1 MNLFSLRRIDP
12 LPAALAFA
20 ALLLSLLRI
29 DKSGYLNAYYTA
41 AAVSMSQSFHNFLYN
56 AFDPGGFISIDKPP
70 VAFWLQAISVKLLGL
85 HAWSL
90 ALPSALAFAG
100 SVALLYV
107 LVRPSFGLAAA
118 RLSALI
124 LTLTPIAAAVSR
136 TNNADS
142 VLLFCLL
149 LATLALQRAVRTES
163 TLRLC
168 AAAALVG
175 VGFNVKMMQAY
186 LVLPAF
192 ALFVLTARTL
202 PWRRLLKQSAAAL
215 AVLVAVSLSW
225 ATFVDAT
232 PADQRP
238 YVGSSMH
245 NSVLELA
252 LGYNGIGRLT
262 GQMGGSAS
270 AAVLSSSS
278 EDGPPGPLRLLDVKL
293 AGQISWLL
301 PFALFG
307 AVLLG
312 VRRPKLRADVLLWA
326 GWLLPMI
333 VVFSAA
339 GFFHRYYL
347 VMLAP
352 GIAALAGAAIAEL
365 CRNRQPA
372 WLLAGGAVA
381 FGTAAYIAGTD
392 GLPRLG
398 LAAAALGAS
407 GLLLALA
414 LPQARAASKAALAL
428 CLAGVLAAPG
438 FWSLTPA
445 LYGGSARQ
453 PYASPYLA
461 DGDSWSR
468 DGEPLDAALVHYL
481 LRHRGDAK
489 YVAAIPSS
497 NSGADS
503 LIIQTREPVLAWG
516 GFKGADP
523 ALGVDGI
530 RRMAATGQVRYVL
543 LGGSHDSAD
552 AVASWVRQHAAVV
565 PRSRWDV
572 MSRGEASGFS
582 AAAGAEA
589 EQAGTVAGMLGR
601 AVDLLGLHRSYTL
614 YDLDKGDSSVE
625 NS

>member
-1 MNLFSLRRIDP
+1 
-12 LPAALAFA
+12 AF
-20 ALLLSLLRI
+20 
-29 DKSGYLNAYYTA
+29 G
-41 AAVSMSQSFHNFLYN
+41 
-56 AFDPGGFISIDKPP
+56 
-70 VAFWLQAISVKLLGL
+70 
-85 HAWSL
+85 
-90 ALPSALAFAG
+90 FAG
-100 SVALLYV
+100 GA
-107 LVRPSFGLAAA
+107 GGGWAA
-118 RLSALI
+118 
-124 LTLTPIAAAVSR
+124 
-136 TNNADS
+136 
-142 VLLFCLL
+142 
-149 LATLALQRAVRTES
+149 
-163 TLRLC
+163 
-168 AAAALVG
+168 
-175 VGFNVKMMQAY
+175 
-186 LVLPAF
+186 
-192 ALFVLTARTL
+192 
-202 PWRRLLKQSAAAL
+202 SAAAG
-215 AVLVAVSLSW
+215 AGAGVDAAAGAVSSPRGF
-225 ATFVDAT
+225 A
-232 PADQRP
+232 PA
-238 YVGSSMH
+238 
-245 NSVLELA
+245 
-252 LGYNGIGRLT
+252 
-262 GQMGGSAS
+262 AS

-365 CRNRQPA
+365 CRDRQPG
-372 WLLAGGAVA
+372 WLLAGGTVA
-381 FGTAAYIAGTD
+381 FGTAAYIANAD

-461 DGDSWSR
+461 DGDNWSR
-468 DGEPLDAALVHYL
+468 DGEPLDAGLVHYL

-489 YVAAIPSS
+489 YVAAMPSS

-503 LIIQTREPVLAWG
+503 LIIQTGEPVLAWG

-523 ALGVDGI
+523 ALGVDGM
-530 RRMAATGQVRYVL
+530 RRMAAAGQVRYVL

-552 AVASWVRQHAAVV
+552 AVASWVRQHGAVV

-572 MSRGEASGFS
+572 MSTAEASAFS
-582 AAAGAEA
+582 PAAGAEA
-589 EQAGTVAGMLGR
+589 EQAGTVVAMLGR

-614 YDLDKGDSSVE
+614 YDLDKEDSSVE
-625 NS
+625 NR